1 MKKFFS
7 LLALAG
13 ALVACT
19 PEEIPTYFEVKNAK
33 AEINVEVIELY
44 TAQPISS
51 AITASAGT
59 VSGSVVT
66 LEGSPRLSAQDV
78 TVSTVYD
85 GKTYSQVVKV
95 SDLLAGGE
103 ARYSVRLVVGAI
115 PGDVYKYSYE
125 VTKSNLKTQVGYLDY
140 THGSH
145 SHNGEPWAYNMSE
158 FILDMECS
166 YEVEEGQEVTDVK
179 YISVDPM
186 FKDAVKSLID
196 SYDGEIITSEKNYEF
211 KVSAWAMYK
220 VYLTKVF
227 GDKTVTIYAE
237 KDNEKTAIAEITV
250 NSVEYSSIQKE
261 EAPIP
266 GHEGHYHYG
275 HGHSHGHGHGAENAG
290 GGIIWAD

>member
-103 ARYSVRLVVGAI
+103 ARYSVRLVVGAV

-158 FILDMECS
+158 FILDMECP
-166 YEVEEGQEVTDVK
+166 YEIVSGQEVTDVK
-179 YISVDPM
+179 YLSEDTM
-186 FKDAVKSLID
+186 FKANVDKFADALDGVIETVKD
-196 SYDGEIITSEKNYEF
+196 KYEF

-220 VYLTKVF
+220 VSQTRSIS
-227 GDKTVTIYAE
+227 DRTETVYAI
-237 KDNEKTAIAEITV
+237 KGNEAIAIGEITV
-250 NSVEYSSIQKE
+250 HSVEYDSIQAE
-261 EAPIP
+261 EAAIP

>member
-103 ARYSVRLVVGAI
+103 AKYSVRLVVGAV
-115 PGDVYKYSYE
+115 PGEYE
-125 VTKSNLKTQVGYLDY
+125 FDTDVTKLVTTVEIGYLDY

-158 FILDMECS
+158 FILDMECP
-166 YEVEEGQEVTDVK
+166 YEIVSGQEVTDVK
-179 YISVDPM
+179 YLSEDTM
-186 FKDAVKSLID
+186 FKANVDKFADALDGVIETVKD
-196 SYDGEIITSEKNYEF
+196 KYEF

-220 VYLTKVF
+220 VSQTRSIS
-227 GDKTVTIYAE
+227 DRTETVYAI
-237 KDNEKTAIAEITV
+237 KGNEAIAIGEITV
-250 NSVEYSSIQKE
+250 DSVEYDSIQAE
-261 EAPIP
+261 EAAIP
-266 GHEGHYHYG
+266 GHEGHYHQG
-275 HGHSHGHGHGAENAG
+275 HGHEHGHGAENAG

>member
-59 VSGSVVT
+59 VSGNVVT

-95 SDLLAGGE
+95 SNLLAGGE
-103 ARYSVRLVVGAI
+103 AKYSVRLVVGSV
-115 PGDVYKYSYE
+115 PGEYE
-125 VTKSNLKTQVGYLDY
+125 FDTDVTKLVTTVEIGYLDY

-158 FILDMECS
+158 FILDMECP
-166 YEVEEGQEVTDVK
+166 YEIVSGQEVTDVK
-179 YISVDPM
+179 YLSEDTM
-186 FKDAVKSLID
+186 FKANVDKFADALDGVIETVKD
-196 SYDGEIITSEKNYEF
+196 KYEF

-220 VYLTKVF
+220 VSQTRSIS
-227 GDKTVTIYAE
+227 DRTETVYAI
-237 KDNEKTAIAEITV
+237 KGNEAIAIGEITV
-250 NSVEYSSIQKE
+250 HSVEYDSIQYE

-275 HGHSHGHGHGAENAG
+275 HGHEHGHGAENAG

>member
-103 ARYSVRLVVGAI
+103 AKYSVRLVVGAV
-115 PGDVYKYSYE
+115 PGEDYE
-125 VTKSNLKTQVGYLDY
+125 YEIAITKAVENVEIGYLDY

-158 FILDMECS
+158 FILDMECP
-166 YEVEEGQEVTDVK
+166 YEIVSGQEVTDVK
-179 YISVDPM
+179 YLSEDTM
-186 FKDAVKSLID
+186 FKANVDKFADALDGVIETVKD
-196 SYDGEIITSEKNYEF
+196 KYEF

-220 VYLTKVF
+220 VSQTRSIS
-227 GDKTVTIYAE
+227 DRTETVYAI
-237 KDNEKTAIAEITV
+237 KGNEAIAIGEITV
-250 NSVEYSSIQKE
+250 HSVEYDSIQAE
-261 EAPIP
+261 EAAIP
-266 GHEGHYHYG
+266 GHEGHYHQG
-275 HGHSHGHGHGAENAG
+275 HGHEHGHGAENAG

>member
-33 AEINVEVIELY
+33 AEINVEVVELY

-59 VSGSVVT
+59 VSGNVVT

-103 ARYSVRLVVGAI
+103 AKYSVRLVVGSV
-115 PGDVYKYSYE
+115 PGEYE
-125 VTKSNLKTQVGYLDY
+125 FDTDVTKLVTTVEIGYLDY

-158 FILDMECS
+158 FILDMECP
-166 YEVEEGQEVTDVK
+166 YEIVRGQEVTDVK
-179 YISVDPM
+179 YLSEDTM
-186 FKDAVKSLID
+186 FKANVKKYADALDGVIETVKD
-196 SYDGEIITSEKNYEF
+196 KYEF

-220 VYLTKVF
+220 VSQTRSIS
-227 GDKTVTIYAE
+227 DRTETVYAI
-237 KDNEKTAIAEITV
+237 KGNEAIAIGEITV
-250 NSVEYSSIQKE
+250 HSVEYDSIQYE

-275 HGHSHGHGHGAENAG
+275 HGHSHGHGAENAG

>member
-59 VSGSVVT
+59 VSGNVVT

-103 ARYSVRLVVGAI
+103 AKYSVRLVVGAV
-115 PGDVYKYSYE
+115 PGEYE
-125 VTKSNLKTQVGYLDY
+125 FDKDVTKLVTTVEIGYLDY

-158 FILDMECS
+158 FILDMECP
-166 YEVEEGQEVTDVK
+166 YEIVSGQEVTDVK
-179 YISVDPM
+179 YLSEDTM
-186 FKDAVKSLID
+186 FKANVDKFADALDGVIETVKD
-196 SYDGEIITSEKNYEF
+196 KYEF

-220 VYLTKVF
+220 VSQTRSIS
-227 GDKTVTIYAE
+227 DRTETVYAI
-237 KDNEKTAIAEITV
+237 KGNEAIAIGEITV
-250 NSVEYSSIQKE
+250 HSVEYDSIQAE
-261 EAPIP
+261 EAAIP
-266 GHEGHYHYG
+266 GHEGHYHQG
-275 HGHSHGHGHGAENAG
+275 HGHEHGHGAENAG

>member
-59 VSGSVVT
+59 VSGNVVT

-95 SDLLAGGE
+95 SNLLAGGE
-103 ARYSVRLVVGAI
+103 AKYSVRLVVGSV
-115 PGDVYKYSYE
+115 PGEYE
-125 VTKSNLKTQVGYLDY
+125 FDTDVTKLVTTVEIGYLDY

-158 FILDMECS
+158 FILDMECP
-166 YEVEEGQEVTDVK
+166 YEIVRGQEVTDVK
-179 YISVDPM
+179 YLSEDTM
-186 FKDAVKSLID
+186 FKANVKKFADALDGVIETVKD
-196 SYDGEIITSEKNYEF
+196 KYEF

-220 VYLTKVF
+220 VSQTRSIS
-227 GDKTVTIYAE
+227 DRTETVYAI
-237 KDNEKTAIAEITV
+237 KGNEAIAIGEITV
-250 NSVEYSSIQKE
+250 HSVEYDSIQYE

-275 HGHSHGHGHGAENAG
+275 HGHEHGHGAENAG

>member
-85 GKTYSQVVKV
+85 GKTYSEVVKV

-115 PGDVYKYSYE
+115 PGEYTFDVDKFS
-125 VTKSNLKTQVGYLDY
+125 VTTMETGYLDY

-145 SHNGEPWAYNMSE
+145 AHNGEPWAYNMSE
-158 FILDMECS
+158 FILDMECTYEIQEGSEIVDYKLNTEDAAFKNAFES
-166 YEVEEGQEVTDVK
+166 YLK
-179 YISVDPM
+179 
-186 FKDAVKSLID
+186 A
-196 SYDGEIITSEKNYEF
+196 YDGTIETLEMKKDF

-220 VYLTKVF
+220 VSQTRIVEDVTY
-227 GDKTVTIYAE
+227 TVYAI
-237 KDNEKTAIAEITV
+237 KGTEKTPIGTIKTHGCSYNEIK
-250 NSVEYSSIQKE
+250 IE
-261 EAPIP
+261 EAAIP

-275 HGHSHGHGHGAENAG
+275 HGHDHGHGHGAENAG

>member
-59 VSGSVVT
+59 VSGNVVT

-103 ARYSVRLVVGAI
+103 AKYSVRLVVGAI
-115 PGDVYKYSYE
+115 PGEYE
-125 VTKSNLKTQVGYLDY
+125 FDTDVTKLVTTVEIGYLDY

-158 FILDMECS
+158 FILDMECP
-166 YEVEEGQEVTDVK
+166 YEIVRGQEVTDVK
-179 YISVDPM
+179 YLSEDTM
-186 FKDAVKSLID
+186 FKANVDKFADALDGVIETVKD
-196 SYDGEIITSEKNYEF
+196 KYEF

-220 VYLTKVF
+220 VSQTRSIS
-227 GDKTVTIYAE
+227 DRTETVYAI
-237 KDNEKTAIAEITV
+237 KGNEAIAIGEITV
-250 NSVEYSSIQKE
+250 HSVEYDSIQSE
-261 EAPIP
+261 EAAIP
-266 GHEGHYHYG
+266 GHEAHYHQG
-275 HGHSHGHGHGAENAG
+275 HGHEHGHGSQNAG

>member
-103 ARYSVRLVVGAI
+103 AKYSVRLVVGAV
-115 PGDVYKYSYE
+115 PGEYE
-125 VTKSNLKTQVGYLDY
+125 FDTDVTKLVTTVEIGYLDY

-158 FILDMECS
+158 FILDMECP
-166 YEVEEGQEVTDVK
+166 YEIVSGQEVTDVK
-179 YISVDPM
+179 YLSEDTM
-186 FKDAVKSLID
+186 FKANVDKFADALDGVIETVKD
-196 SYDGEIITSEKNYEF
+196 KYEF

-220 VYLTKVF
+220 VSQTRSIS
-227 GDKTVTIYAE
+227 DRTETVYAI
-237 KDNEKTAIAEITV
+237 KGNEAIAIGEITV
-250 NSVEYSSIQKE
+250 HSVEYDSIQAE
-261 EAPIP
+261 EAAIP

>member
-19 PEEIPTYFEVKNAK
+19 PEELPTYFEVKNAK

-103 ARYSVRLVVGAI
+103 AKYSVRLVVGAV
-115 PGDVYKYSYE
+115 PGEDYE
-125 VTKSNLKTQVGYLDY
+125 YEIAITKAVENVEIGYLDY

-158 FILDMECS
+158 FILDMECP
-166 YEVEEGQEVTDVK
+166 YEILSGQKVTNKK

-186 FKDAVKSLID
+186 FQNVVDVYESLF
-196 SYDGEIITSEKNYEF
+196 DGVIETSEEKYEF

-220 VYLTKVF
+220 VYQTRAY
-227 GDKTVTIYAE
+227 GDYTVTIYVV
-237 KDNEKTAIAEITV
+237 DGNDKTAIGEIELYAV
-250 NSVEYSSIQKE
+250 KYSAIQSE

>member
-59 VSGSVVT
+59 VSGNVVT

-103 ARYSVRLVVGAI
+103 AKYSVRLVVGAA
-115 PGDVYKYSYE
+115 PGDDYKYPYE
-125 VTKSNLKTQVGYLDY
+125 VTKSNLETQIGYLDY
-140 THGSH
+140 AHGSH

-166 YEVEEGQEVTDVK
+166 YEVTEGMEVTDVK
-179 YISVDPM
+179 YISEDPL
-186 FKDAVKSLID
+186 FKDKVDAYALILD
-196 SYDGEIITSEKNYEF
+196 EGFITYTDKYDF

-220 VYLTKVF
+220 VYQERTF
-227 GDKTVTIYAE
+227 GDLTVTIYAE
-237 KDNEKTAIAEITV
+237 KDNEKTAIGELTV
-250 NSVEYSSIQKE
+250 SGVVYSSIQVE

>member
-103 ARYSVRLVVGAI
+103 AKYSVRIVVGSV
-115 PGDVYKYSYE
+115 PGEYE
-125 VTKSNLKTQVGYLDY
+125 FDTDVTKLVTTVEIGYLDY

-158 FILDMECS
+158 FILDMECP
-166 YEVEEGQEVTDVK
+166 YEIVSGQEVTDVK
-179 YISVDPM
+179 YLSEDTM
-186 FKDAVKSLID
+186 FKANVDKFADALDGVIETVKD
-196 SYDGEIITSEKNYEF
+196 KYEF

-220 VYLTKVF
+220 VSQTRSIS
-227 GDKTVTIYAE
+227 DRTVTVYAI
-237 KDNEKTAIAEITV
+237 KGNEAIAIGEITV
-250 NSVEYSSIQKE
+250 HSVEYDSIQAE
-261 EAPIP
+261 EAAIP
-266 GHEGHYHYG
+266 GHEGHYHQG
-275 HGHSHGHGHGAENAG
+275 HGHEHGHGAENAG

>member
-59 VSGSVVT
+59 VSGNVVT

-103 ARYSVRLVVGAI
+103 AKYSVRLVVGAV
-115 PGDVYKYSYE
+115 PGEYE
-125 VTKSNLKTQVGYLDY
+125 FDTDVTKLVTTVEIGYLDY

-158 FILDMECS
+158 FILDMECP
-166 YEVEEGQEVTDVK
+166 YEIVSGQEVTDVK
-179 YISVDPM
+179 YLSEDTM
-186 FKDAVKSLID
+186 FKANVKKIADALDGVIETVKD
-196 SYDGEIITSEKNYEF
+196 KYEF

-220 VYLTKVF
+220 VSQTRSIS
-227 GDKTVTIYAE
+227 DRTETVYAI
-237 KDNEKTAIAEITV
+237 KGNEAIAIGEITV
-250 NSVEYSSIQKE
+250 HSVEYDSIQAE

-266 GHEGHYHYG
+266 GHEGHYHQG
-275 HGHSHGHGHGAENAG
+275 HGHEHGHGAENAG

>member
-103 ARYSVRLVVGAI
+103 AKYSVRLVVGAV
-115 PGDVYKYSYE
+115 PGEYE
-125 VTKSNLKTQVGYLDY
+125 FDTDVTKLVTTVEIGYLDY

-158 FILDMECS
+158 FILDMECP
-166 YEVEEGQEVTDVK
+166 YEIVSGQEVTDVK
-179 YISVDPM
+179 YLSEDTM
-186 FKDAVKSLID
+186 FKANVDKFADALDGVIETVKD
-196 SYDGEIITSEKNYEF
+196 KYEF

-220 VYLTKVF
+220 VSQTRSIS
-227 GDKTVTIYAE
+227 DRTETVYAI
-237 KDNEKTAIAEITV
+237 KGNEAIAIGEITV
-250 NSVEYSSIQKE
+250 HSVEYDSIQAE
-261 EAPIP
+261 EAAIP
-266 GHEGHYHYG
+266 GHEGHYHQG
-275 HGHSHGHGHGAENAG
+275 HGHEHGHCAENAG

>member
-59 VSGSVVT
+59 VSGNVVT

-103 ARYSVRLVVGAI
+103 AKYSVRLVVGSV
-115 PGDVYKYSYE
+115 PGEYE
-125 VTKSNLKTQVGYLDY
+125 FDTDVTKLVTTVEIGYLDY

-158 FILDMECS
+158 FILDMECP
-166 YEVEEGQEVTDVK
+166 YEIVRGQEVTDVK
-179 YISVDPM
+179 YLSEDTM
-186 FKDAVKSLID
+186 FKANVKKYADALDGVIETVKD
-196 SYDGEIITSEKNYEF
+196 KYEF

-220 VYLTKVF
+220 VSQTRSIS
-227 GDKTVTIYAE
+227 DRTETVYAI
-237 KDNEKTAIAEITV
+237 KGNEAIAIGEITV
-250 NSVEYSSIQKE
+250 HSVEYSSIQYE

-275 HGHSHGHGHGAENAG
+275 HGHSHGHGAENAG

>member
-59 VSGSVVT
+59 VSGNVVT

-103 ARYSVRLVVGAI
+103 AKYSVRLVVGAV
-115 PGDVYKYSYE
+115 PGEYE
-125 VTKSNLKTQVGYLDY
+125 FDTDVTKLVTTVEIGYLDY

-158 FILDMECS
+158 FILDMECP
-166 YEVEEGQEVTDVK
+166 YEIVSGQEVTDVK
-179 YISVDPM
+179 YLSEDTM
-186 FKDAVKSLID
+186 FKANVKKFADALDGVIETVKD
-196 SYDGEIITSEKNYEF
+196 KYEF

-220 VYLTKVF
+220 VSQTRSIS
-227 GDKTVTIYAE
+227 DRTETVYAI
-237 KDNEKTAIAEITV
+237 KGNEAIAIGEITV
-250 NSVEYSSIQKE
+250 HSVEYDSIQYE

-275 HGHSHGHGHGAENAG
+275 HGHEHGHGAENAG